1 MESSRRQ
8 QTQADLGMD
17 FAKEDQKRE
26 AALAKEQARADK
38 KAAKREK
45 MMNMPSYR
53 LMVGTAKYMDK
64 YFLDPILGFVLPAGI
79 GDALSSVLAFPFIYY
94 SLCVVKSIPL
104 TLAVIYNI
112 LMDVLIGSIPFYI
125 GDVLDVFKRSY
136 VENLKL
142 ITGYIEDD
150 KEIINKEL
158 DGILGG
164 TFLFAVGR
172 AVIGFFVFV
181 NTMIISYLD
190 RKKEF
195 DIFKNLGM
203 TSKQINT
210 LILGE
215 GLTYGLVISAII
227 AFCVGTVELLGKLI
241 LVGESWNYRSRNI
254 HRL

>member
-8 QTQADLGMD
+8 QAQAGLGMD
-17 FAKEDQKRE
+17 FAKEDQKRK

-64 YFLDPILGFVLPAGI
+64 YFLDPILGFILPGI
-79 GDALSSVLAFPFIYY
+79 GDVLSSVFAFPFIYY

-112 LMDVLIGSIPFYI
+112 LKDVLIGAIPFYI
-125 GDVLDVFKRSY
+125 GDILDVFKRSY

-150 KEIINKEL
+150 KEIINKVNEKAFW
-158 DGILGG
+158 
-164 TFLFAVGR
+164 TAVVI
-172 AVIGFFVFV
+172 AV
-181 NTMIISYLD
+181 LCW
-190 RKKEF
+190 
-195 DIFKNLGM
+195 
-203 TSKQINT
+203 
-210 LILGE
+210 LI
-215 GLTYGLVISAII
+215 YVVISWAIR
-227 AFCVGTVELLGKLI
+227 LGNWIVSLF
-241 LVGESWNYRSRNI
+241 
-254 HRL
+254 

>member
-26 AALAKEQARADK
+26 AALSKEQSRADK

-150 KEIINKEL
+150 KEIINKVNKKVFW
-158 DGILGG
+158 
-164 TFLFAVGR
+164 TAVFI
-172 AVIGFFVFV
+172 VVLCWLIYL
-181 NTMIISYLD
+181 IISWA
-190 RKKEF
+190 
-195 DIFKNLGM
+195 
-203 TSKQINT
+203 
-210 LILGE
+210 
-215 GLTYGLVISAII
+215 ISLSTWAYDWIVSL
-227 AFCVGTVELLGKLI
+227 F
-241 LVGESWNYRSRNI
+241 
-254 HRL
+254 